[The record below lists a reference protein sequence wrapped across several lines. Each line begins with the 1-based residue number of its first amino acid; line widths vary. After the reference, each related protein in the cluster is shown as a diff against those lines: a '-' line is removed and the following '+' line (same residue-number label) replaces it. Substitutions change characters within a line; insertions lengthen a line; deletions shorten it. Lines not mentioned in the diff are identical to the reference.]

1 MNFNLYVDAATGA
14 RLDRLARRRRTTR
27 NALIREAVSRLLDG
41 TGDACWPREVV
52 LFEEYRALLAS
63 TPSGGSYARHAR
75 IRSREVSARHL
86 RSQRLRARR

>member
-14 RLDRLARRRRTTR
+14 CLDRLARRRRTTR

-52 LFEEYRALLAS
+52 LFEGVPRAPRFEAE
-63 TPSGGSYARHAR
+63 RR
-75 IRSREVSARHL
+75 K
-86 RSQRLRARR
+86 LRAPRKDPLA